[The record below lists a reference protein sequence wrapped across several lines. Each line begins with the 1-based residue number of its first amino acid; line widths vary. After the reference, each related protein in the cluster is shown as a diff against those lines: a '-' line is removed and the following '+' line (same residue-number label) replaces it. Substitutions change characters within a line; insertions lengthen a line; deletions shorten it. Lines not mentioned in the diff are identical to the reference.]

1 MLSCSQIPSVVGDGE
16 TLGDWDWNKAVRMR
30 QSSGGRWTAVVSF
43 PRENREYE
51 FKYVLLG
58 EGGQDGMW
66 EDGLNRAISVTDSGQ
81 AEISHSAQLP
91 HHFRNAINV
100 ARKALHAR

>member
-1 MLSCSQIPSVVGDGE
+1 
-16 TLGDWDWNKAVRMR
+16 MR
-30 QSSGGRWTAVVSF
+30 GNGVGRWTVVVDF

-51 FKYVLLG
+51 FKYVLLKEG
-58 EGGQDGMW
+58 EGMW

-91 HHFRNAINV
+91 HHFRNALNV
-100 ARKALHAR
+100 ARKMIRPRWVHPLHSTGKAEWASASVPHRA